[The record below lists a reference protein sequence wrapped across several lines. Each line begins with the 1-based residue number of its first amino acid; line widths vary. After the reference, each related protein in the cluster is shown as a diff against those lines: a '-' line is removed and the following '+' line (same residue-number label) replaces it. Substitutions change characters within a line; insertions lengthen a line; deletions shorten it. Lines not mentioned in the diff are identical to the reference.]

1 MVIHIS
7 VLKLARGLL
16 ARQTRENAIS
26 VYLRILVLPAR
37 RQLPIGA
44 NEL

>member
-1 MVIHIS
+1 MAIHIS

-16 ARQTRENAIS
+16 ARQTRENAINK
-26 VYLRILVLPAR
+26 YLSILVLPAR
-37 RQLPIGA
+37 RQLAICA